1 MTAYDIIGDVH
12 GTADKLE
19 GLLLALGYT
28 EVDGA
33 YRLDGH
39 QAVFV
44 GDLIDRG
51 DDQVR
56 VLRLVRAMDDAG
68 SARVV
73 MGNHEFNAIAW
84 ATPHPGVSGEFM
96 RTHLGRRGAHNRRHH
111 AAFLTQVGEGSEL
124 HASTIEWF
132 RTLPLYLDLDGL
144 RIAHACWHPAS
155 LAVLDKWAKP
165 GTRLSDEF
173 VIEASSR
180 YSELFDAV
188 EVVLKGPE
196 VRLGD
201 ELAFLDPEDA
211 PRWATRIRWWDE
223 TATSLPDVAIIPGGS
238 RTLAGDPHPGLPD
251 LPSDHADEYRYTDPV
266 PVFFGHYW
274 FRGTPRPASARAVCV
289 DYSAVRPGESLVAYR
304 WSGEDLPTADRFVA
318 YPGRG
323 GRNDPGLS

>member
-12 GTADKLE
+12 GTAVKLE
-19 GLLLALGYT
+19 GLLRTLGYT

-56 VLRLVRAMDDAG
+56 VLELVRAMVEAG
-68 SARVV
+68 TARVV

-84 ATPHPGVSGEFM
+84 VTPHPDLPGEFM
-96 RTHLGRRGAHNRRHH
+96 RTHRGRRGAHNRRHH
-111 AAFLTQVGEGSEL
+111 AAFLAQVGEDSAL
-124 HASTIEWF
+124 HAATVEWF
-132 RTLPLYLDLDGL
+132 RTFPLYLDLGGA

-155 LAVLDKWAKP
+155 LAVLDKWVSP
-165 GTRLSDEF
+165 GAPMGDDFVVAANTRFS
-173 VIEASSR
+173 EA
-180 YSELFDAV
+180 FDAI

-196 VRLGD
+196 VRLGE
-201 ELAFLDPEDA
+201 ELAFLDPEEA
-211 PRWATRIRWWDE
+211 PRWAARIRWWDE
-223 TATSLPDVAIIPGGS
+223 TAISLRDLAVIPGGS
-238 RTLAGDPHPGLPD
+238 RSLDGGPHPGLPD
-251 LPSDHADEYRYTDPV
+251 VASDHADGYRYTDSV

-274 FRGTPRPASARAVCV
+274 FQGSPQPASTRAVCV

-304 WSGEDLPTADRFVA
+304 WAGEDVPTADRFVA
-318 YPGRG
+318 YPGGARS
-323 GRNDPGLS
+323 RATDLS